1 MVIDKTINHVV
12 SARSWMVGLPLCPDV
27 REASNINK
35 ICLGE
40 DTMKIGL
47 MHLTPYS
54 KADPAIVA
62 KRAEDLG
69 FESYWV
75 GDHTII
81 PETSSVQYPGVREGG
96 AVPDFLWQL
105 PDP

>member
-1 MVIDKTINHVV
+1 
-12 SARSWMVGLPLCPDV
+12 
-27 REASNINK
+27 
-35 ICLGE
+35 
-40 DTMKIGL
+40 MKIGL

-54 KADPAIVA
+54 KADPAVVA

-81 PETSSVQYPGVREGG
+81 PETSSVQYPG
-96 AVPDFLWQL
+96 APN
-105 PDP
+105 